1 MKTNTNFWSLMI
13 AMMLLTSCGSVSY
26 YQVYEAAP
34 VSELKTADN
43 YLFYED
49 EHCKVEYNFWD
60 AGGNIGFSFYNKT
73 DNNIYINLEDSFFIL
88 NGVAYDYF
96 QNRVFT
102 NTKNSGTSKSG
113 SVAASK
119 SVTGFNFWDLLQTN
133 SLQASSSASTM
144 VSSGYAV
151 SYAEDKVIVIPSK
164 TAKIVTEYNI
174 NEALYRD
181 CDLFK
186 YPTKKQI
193 NTVDFSKND
202 SPIVFSNRIT
212 YKLDGAIDHVK
223 FENAFYVAEISN
235 LPESEF
241 LVSKSQEYC
250 GQKSKM
256 AKKFFKETAP
266 DKFYI
271 RYTKGTDP
279 WKH

>member
-1 MKTNTNFWSLMI
+1 MKTKTNVYSLLMMMI
-13 AMMLLTSCGSVSY
+13 LLSSCGSSSF
-26 YQVYEAAP
+26 YQVYKAEP

-49 EHCKVEYNFWD
+49 EHCQVNYNFWD
-60 AGGNIGFSFYNKT
+60 AGGNMGFSFYNKT
-73 DNNIYINLEDSFFIL
+73 DSNIYINLEDSFFIL
-88 NGVAYDYF
+88 NGVAFDYF

-102 NTKNSGTSKSG
+102 NTKNSGASKSG
-113 SVAASK
+113 NVAASK
-119 SVTGFNFWDLLQTN
+119 SVTGYNFWDLLQTN
-133 SLQASSSASTM
+133 SIQASSSTSTM

-151 SYAEDKVIVIPSK
+151 SYAEDKVIVIPAKTSK
-164 TAKIVTEYNI
+164 IITEYNI

-186 YPTKKQI
+186 YPAKKQI
-193 NTVDFSKND
+193 KTVGFSKND
-202 SPIVFSNRIT
+202 SPIVFSNRIA
-212 YKLDGAIDHVK
+212 YRLDGAIDHLK
-223 FENAFYVAEISN
+223 LENAFYVAEISN

-266 DKFYI
+266 NKFYI